1 MNKENF
7 ISIDEIIDN
16 YLNKEYDDKLNIIRK
31 LSRDVTYNDDYQ
43 VKVVNKNLLIV
54 IIKDLNNEIKNKS
67 IESQLTYARL
77 FFMFLHNELG
87 NESSIQIKIF
97 KQIFEDNFMI
107 LKEVY
112 DNFKKDLKVQKFLL
126 GIIYKLFLLNTKIL
140 NLYLSEE
147 HYNLFIDIINNIDYN
162 PKNPEERDN
171 KEINDWINLI
181 FEYILKNEEKCQK
194 LNNQSLFSKMINYK
208 DKNINLIILE
218 IIRDIIDYAKD
229 KKILLISTKH
239 IPILCNLIE
248 KTLNNINEIIKEND
262 ILRDYEKISL
272 ENINFINDN
281 KIIIC
286 LTDIFSVILTTDDL
300 NNEDYRK
307 VSFDNLNKESL
318 YLKIIEILKQTD
330 ELYDKI
336 FFRSK
341 GLKSDQ
347 MKNIPILSQKNYFY
361 GLQTNLMKFLSNF
374 AYKNEHTKNFFID
387 KPEYFYYLLNH
398 MKMDKCNPLK
408 KEWTVL
414 LIKCLCENCYKIQ
427 KLIMDLKPIE
437 MDPLLKDYI
446 INKGKQKLNF
456 VNEGEKEINFSY
468 LTKKE
473 NNNE

>member
-43 VKVVNKNLLIV
+43 VKVVNKNLLID

-97 KQIFEDNFMI
+97 KQIFENNFMI

-112 DNFKKDLKVQKFLL
+112 DNVKKDLKIQKFLL

-181 FEYILKNEEKCQK
+181 FEYILKNEENCQK

-286 LTDIFSVILTTDDL
+286 LADIFSVILTTDDL

>member
-43 VKVVNKNLLIV
+43 VKVVNKNLLID

-97 KQIFEDNFMI
+97 KQIFENNFMI

-112 DNFKKDLKVQKFLL
+112 DNVKKDLKIQKFLL

-239 IPILCNLIE
+239 IPLLCNLIE

-286 LTDIFSVILTTDDL
+286 LADIFSVILTTDDL

>member
-97 KQIFEDNFMI
+97 KQIFENNFMI

-112 DNFKKDLKVQKFLL
+112 DNVKKDLKIQKFLL

>member
-54 IIKDLNNEIKNKS
+54 IIKDLNNEIKSKS

-112 DNFKKDLKVQKFLL
+112 DNFKKDLKIQKFFL

-194 LNNQSLFSKMINYK
+194 LNNQSLFNKMINYK
-208 DKNINLIILE
+208 DKNINIIILE

-307 VSFDNLNKESL
+307 VSFENLNKESL

-446 INKGKQKLNF
+446 INKGKQKVNF

>member
-43 VKVVNKNLLIV
+43 VKVVNKHLLIV

-97 KQIFEDNFMI
+97 KQIFENNFMI

-112 DNFKKDLKVQKFLL
+112 DNVKKDLKIQKFLL

-194 LNNQSLFSKMINYK
+194 LNNQSLFNKMINYK

-286 LTDIFSVILTTDDL
+286 LADIFSVILTTDDL

>member
-43 VKVVNKNLLIV
+43 VKVVNKNLLID

-97 KQIFEDNFMI
+97 KQIFENNFMI

-112 DNFKKDLKVQKFLL
+112 DNVKKDLKIQKFLL

-272 ENINFINDN
+272 ENVNFINDN

-307 VSFDNLNKESL
+307 VSFENLNKESL

>member
-1 MNKENF
+1 MIKENF

-54 IIKDLNNEIKNKS
+54 IIKDLNNEIKSKS

-112 DNFKKDLKVQKFLL
+112 DNFKKDLKIQKFFL

-194 LNNQSLFSKMINYK
+194 LNNQSLFNKMINYK
-208 DKNINLIILE
+208 DKNINIIILE

-307 VSFDNLNKESL
+307 VSFENLNKESL

-446 INKGKQKLNF
+446 INKGKQKVNF

>member
-1 MNKENF
+1 MIKENF

-54 IIKDLNNEIKNKS
+54 IIKDLNNEIKSKS

-112 DNFKKDLKVQKFLL
+112 DNFKKDLKIQKFFL

-181 FEYILKNEEKCQK
+181 FEYILKNEENCQK
-194 LNNQSLFSKMINYK
+194 LNNQSLFNKMINYK
-208 DKNINLIILE
+208 DKNINIIILE

-307 VSFDNLNKESL
+307 VSFQNLNKESL

-446 INKGKQKLNF
+446 INKGKQKVNF

>member
-1 MNKENF
+1 M
-7 ISIDEIIDN
+7 
-16 YLNKEYDDKLNIIRK
+16 
-31 LSRDVTYNDDYQ
+31 
-43 VKVVNKNLLIV
+43 NKNLLIV

-97 KQIFEDNFMI
+97 KQIFENNFMI

-112 DNFKKDLKVQKFLL
+112 DNFKKDLKVKKFLL

-286 LTDIFSVILTTDDL
+286 LADIFSVILTTDDL

>member
-107 LKEVY
+107 LEEVY
-112 DNFKKDLKVQKFLL
+112 DNFKKDLKIQKFLL

-140 NLYLSEE
+140 NEYISEE
-147 HYNLFIDIINNIDYN
+147 QYNLLIEIINNIDYN

>member
-43 VKVVNKNLLIV
+43 VKVVNKHLLIV

-181 FEYILKNEEKCQK
+181 FEYILKNEENCQK
-194 LNNQSLFSKMINYK
+194 LNNQSLFNKMINYK

-272 ENINFINDN
+272 ENVNFINDN

-307 VSFDNLNKESL
+307 VSFENLNKESL

-361 GLQTNLMKFLSNF
+361 GLQTNLIKFLSNF

-446 INKGKQKLNF
+446 INKGKQKVNF

>member
-1 MNKENF
+1 
-7 ISIDEIIDN
+7 
-16 YLNKEYDDKLNIIRK
+16 
-31 LSRDVTYNDDYQ
+31 
-43 VKVVNKNLLIV
+43 
-54 IIKDLNNEIKNKS
+54 
-67 IESQLTYARL
+67 
-77 FFMFLHNELG
+77 
-87 NESSIQIKIF
+87 
-97 KQIFEDNFMI
+97 
-107 LKEVY
+107 
-112 DNFKKDLKVQKFLL
+112 
-126 GIIYKLFLLNTKIL
+126 
-140 NLYLSEE
+140 
-147 HYNLFIDIINNIDYN
+147 
-162 PKNPEERDN
+162 
-171 KEINDWINLI
+171 
-181 FEYILKNEEKCQK
+181 
-194 LNNQSLFSKMINYK
+194 MINYK
-208 DKNINLIILE
+208 DKNINIIILE

-307 VSFDNLNKESL
+307 VSFENLNKESL

-446 INKGKQKLNF
+446 INKGKQKVNF

>member
-43 VKVVNKNLLIV
+43 VKVVNKNLLID

>member
-54 IIKDLNNEIKNKS
+54 IIKDLNNEIKSKS

-112 DNFKKDLKVQKFLL
+112 DNFKKDLKIQKFFL

-181 FEYILKNEEKCQK
+181 FEYILKNEENCQK
-194 LNNQSLFSKMINYK
+194 LNNQSLFNKMINYK
-208 DKNINLIILE
+208 DKNINIIILE

-307 VSFDNLNKESL
+307 VSFENLNKESL

-446 INKGKQKLNF
+446 INKGKQKVNF

>member
-1 MNKENF
+1 MIKENF

-54 IIKDLNNEIKNKS
+54 IIKDLNNEIKSKS

-112 DNFKKDLKVQKFLL
+112 DNFKKDLKIQKFFL

-181 FEYILKNEEKCQK
+181 FEYILKNEENCQK
-194 LNNQSLFSKMINYK
+194 LNNQSLFNKMINYK
-208 DKNINLIILE
+208 DKNINIIILE

-307 VSFDNLNKESL
+307 VSFENLNKESL

-336 FFRSK
+336 FFRAK

-446 INKGKQKLNF
+446 INKGKQKVNF

>member
-43 VKVVNKNLLIV
+43 VKVVNKNLLID

-107 LKEVY
+107 LEEVY
-112 DNFKKDLKVQKFLL
+112 DNFKKDLKIQKFLL

-286 LTDIFSVILTTDDL
+286 LADIFSVILTTDDL

-361 GLQTNLMKFLSNF
+361 GLQTNLIKFLSNF

>member
-1 MNKENF
+1 MIKENF

-54 IIKDLNNEIKNKS
+54 IIKDLNNEIKSKS

-112 DNFKKDLKVQKFLL
+112 DNFKKDLKIQKFFL

-181 FEYILKNEEKCQK
+181 FEYILKNEENCQK
-194 LNNQSLFSKMINYK
+194 LNNQSLFNKMINYK
-208 DKNINLIILE
+208 DKNINIIILE

-307 VSFDNLNKESL
+307 VSFENLNKESL

-446 INKGKQKLNF
+446 INKGKQKVNF

>member
-1 MNKENF
+1 MIKENF

-54 IIKDLNNEIKNKS
+54 IIKDLNNEIKSKS

-112 DNFKKDLKVQKFLL
+112 DNFKKDLKIQKFFL
-126 GIIYKLFLLNTKIL
+126 GIIYKLFLLNTKII

-181 FEYILKNEEKCQK
+181 FEYILKNEENCQK
-194 LNNQSLFSKMINYK
+194 LNNQSLFNKMINYK
-208 DKNINLIILE
+208 DKNINIIILE

-307 VSFDNLNKESL
+307 VSFENLNKESL

-446 INKGKQKLNF
+446 INKGKQKVNF
-456 VNEGEKEINFSY
+456 INEGEKEINFSY

>member
-43 VKVVNKNLLIV
+43 VKVVNKNLLID

-67 IESQLTYARL
+67 IESQLTYTRL

-97 KQIFEDNFMI
+97 KQIFENNFMI

-112 DNFKKDLKVQKFLL
+112 DNVKKDLKIQKFLL

-162 PKNPEERDN
+162 PQNPEERDN

>member
-1 MNKENF
+1 MIKENF

-54 IIKDLNNEIKNKS
+54 IIKDLNNEIKSKS

-112 DNFKKDLKVQKFLL
+112 DNFKKDLKVQKFFL
-126 GIIYKLFLLNTKIL
+126 GIIYKLFLLNTKII

-194 LNNQSLFSKMINYK
+194 LNNQSLFNKMINYK
-208 DKNINLIILE
+208 DKNINIIILE

-307 VSFDNLNKESL
+307 VSFENLNKESL

-446 INKGKQKLNF
+446 INKGKQKVNF
-456 VNEGEKEINFSY
+456 INEGEKEINFSY

>member
-1 MNKENF
+1 MIKENF

-54 IIKDLNNEIKNKS
+54 IIKDLNNEIKSKS

-112 DNFKKDLKVQKFLL
+112 DNFKKDLKIQKFFL

-194 LNNQSLFSKMINYK
+194 LNNQSLFNKMINYK
-208 DKNINLIILE
+208 NKNINLIILE

-307 VSFDNLNKESL
+307 VSFENLNKESL

-446 INKGKQKLNF
+446 INKGKQKVNF

>member
-54 IIKDLNNEIKNKS
+54 IIKDLNNEIKSKS

-307 VSFDNLNKESL
+307 VSFENLNKESL

>member
-54 IIKDLNNEIKNKS
+54 IIKDLNNEIKSKS

-112 DNFKKDLKVQKFLL
+112 DNFKKDLKIQKFFL

-194 LNNQSLFSKMINYK
+194 LNNQSLFNKMINYK
-208 DKNINLIILE
+208 DKNINIIILE

-307 VSFDNLNKESL
+307 VSFENLNKESL

-414 LIKCLCENCYKIQ
+414 SIKCLCENCYKIQ

-446 INKGKQKLNF
+446 INKGKQKVNF

>member
-1 MNKENF
+1 MIKENF

-54 IIKDLNNEIKNKS
+54 IIKDLNNEIKSKS

-97 KQIFEDNFMI
+97 KQIFENNFMI

-112 DNFKKDLKVQKFLL
+112 DNFKKDLKIQKFFL

-307 VSFDNLNKESL
+307 VSFENLNKESL

-446 INKGKQKLNF
+446 INKGKQKVNF

>member
-43 VKVVNKNLLIV
+43 VKVVNKNLLID
-54 IIKDLNNEIKNKS
+54 IIKDLNNEIKSKS

-97 KQIFEDNFMI
+97 KQIFENNFMI

-181 FEYILKNEEKCQK
+181 FEYILKNEENCQK

>member
-97 KQIFEDNFMI
+97 KQIFENNFMI

-112 DNFKKDLKVQKFLL
+112 DNVKKDLKIQKFLL

-272 ENINFINDN
+272 ENVNFINDN

>member
-43 VKVVNKNLLIV
+43 VKVVNKHLLIV

-181 FEYILKNEEKCQK
+181 FEYILKNEENCQK
-194 LNNQSLFSKMINYK
+194 LNNQSLFNKMINYK
-208 DKNINLIILE
+208 NKNINLIILE

-286 LTDIFSVILTTDDL
+286 LADIFSVILTTDDL

-446 INKGKQKLNF
+446 INKGKQKVNF

>member
-43 VKVVNKNLLIV
+43 VKVVNKNLLID

-181 FEYILKNEEKCQK
+181 FEYILKNEENCQK
-194 LNNQSLFSKMINYK
+194 LNNQSLFNKMINYK

-307 VSFDNLNKESL
+307 VSFENLNKESL

>member
-1 MNKENF
+1 MIKENF

-54 IIKDLNNEIKNKS
+54 IIKDLNNEIKSKS

-112 DNFKKDLKVQKFLL
+112 DNFKKDLKVQKFFL
-126 GIIYKLFLLNTKIL
+126 GIIYKLFLLNTKII

-181 FEYILKNEEKCQK
+181 FEYILKNEENCQK
-194 LNNQSLFSKMINYK
+194 LNNQSLFNKMINYK
-208 DKNINLIILE
+208 DKNINIIILE

-307 VSFDNLNKESL
+307 VSFENLNKESL

-446 INKGKQKLNF
+446 INKGKQKVNF

>member
-43 VKVVNKNLLIV
+43 VKVVNKNLLID

-97 KQIFEDNFMI
+97 KQIFENNFMI

-112 DNFKKDLKVQKFLL
+112 DNVKKDLKIQKFLL

>member
-1 MNKENF
+1 MIKENF

-54 IIKDLNNEIKNKS
+54 IIKDLNNEIKSKS

-112 DNFKKDLKVQKFLL
+112 DDFKKDLKVQKFFL

-147 HYNLFIDIINNIDYN
+147 HYNLFIDIINNIDYYH
-162 PKNPEERDN
+162 KNLVERDN

-181 FEYILKNEEKCQK
+181 FEYILKNEENCQK
-194 LNNQSLFSKMINYK
+194 LNNQSLFNKMINYK
-208 DKNINLIILE
+208 DKNINIIILE

-307 VSFDNLNKESL
+307 VSFENLNKESL

-437 MDPLLKDYI
+437 MDPLLKD
-446 INKGKQKLNF
+446 
-456 VNEGEKEINFSY
+456 
-468 LTKKE
+468 
-473 NNNE
+473 

>member
-1 MNKENF
+1 MIKENF

-54 IIKDLNNEIKNKS
+54 IIKDLNNEIKSKS

-112 DNFKKDLKVQKFLL
+112 DNFKKDLKIQKFFL
-126 GIIYKLFLLNTKIL
+126 GIIYKLFLLNTKII

-181 FEYILKNEEKCQK
+181 FEYILKNEENCQK
-194 LNNQSLFSKMINYK
+194 LNNQSLFNKMINYK
-208 DKNINLIILE
+208 DKNINIIILE

-307 VSFDNLNKESL
+307 VSFENLNKESL

-446 INKGKQKLNF
+446 INKGKQKVNF

>member
-1 MNKENF
+1 MIKENF

-54 IIKDLNNEIKNKS
+54 IIKDLNNEIKSKS

-112 DNFKKDLKVQKFLL
+112 DNFKKDLKIQKFFL

-181 FEYILKNEEKCQK
+181 FEYILKNEENCQK
-194 LNNQSLFSKMINYK
+194 LNNQSLFNKMINYK
-208 DKNINLIILE
+208 DKNINIIILE

>member
-43 VKVVNKNLLIV
+43 VKVVNKNLLID

-107 LKEVY
+107 LEEVY
-112 DNFKKDLKVQKFLL
+112 DNFKKDLKIQKFLL

-286 LTDIFSVILTTDDL
+286 LADIFSVILTTDDL

-408 KEWTVL
+408 KEWSVL
-414 LIKCLCENCYKIQ
+414 LIKSLCENCYSIQ
-427 KLIMDLKPIE
+427 QLIMNLKPLE

-446 INKGKQKLNF
+446 INKGKQKVNF
-456 VNEGEKEINFSY
+456 ANEGEKEINFSY
-468 LTKKE
+468 LTKKQ
-473 NNNE
+473 NINE

>member
-1 MNKENF
+1 MIKENF

-54 IIKDLNNEIKNKS
+54 IIKDLNNEIKSKS

-112 DNFKKDLKVQKFLL
+112 DNFKKDLKVQKFFL

-194 LNNQSLFSKMINYK
+194 LNNQSLFNKMINYK
-208 DKNINLIILE
+208 DKNINIIILE

-307 VSFDNLNKESL
+307 VSFENLNKESL

-446 INKGKQKLNF
+446 INKGKQKVNF

>member
-54 IIKDLNNEIKNKS
+54 IIKDLNNEIKSKS

-112 DNFKKDLKVQKFLL
+112 DNFKKDLKVQKFFL
-126 GIIYKLFLLNTKIL
+126 GILYKLFLLNTKIL

-181 FEYILKNEEKCQK
+181 FEYILKNEENCQK
-194 LNNQSLFSKMINYK
+194 LNNQSLFNKMINYK
-208 DKNINLIILE
+208 DKNINIIILE

-307 VSFDNLNKESL
+307 VSFENLNKESL

-446 INKGKQKLNF
+446 INKGKQKVNF